1 MNLAD
6 LFVRVRGDTSD
17 VTEKFRRLGD
27 SFGKL
32 ESASKSSHVS
42 LGRLGNAFESLTSR
56 IVGVNPVV
64 GKLAAVLSEF
74 SVGGALTVG
83 ILAGATAIAVAWD
96 KLTESS
102 RKAMEVGDKLA
113 KTYQEEARIMALG
126 IGGKYKA
133 DIEDLTKAMQE
144 NVKWTDLLNR
154 LQTQGGPVAAAASLF
169 TGGLDKRREALSRG
183 LQQAQIDQMMAE
195 FDAQDEA
202 MIASVKLS
210 TSNLNDQLEKER
222 EITAEK
228 ARQQALVIQ
237 YSELMRRTY
246 GTLGTIGHDFAGPAI
261 DPLQRMQEAERSGQA
276 MAAKQLAALGVPQFS
291 MPNIPGPFEGLTD
304 AQKDTLRQ
312 LGVLTDK
319 ADKNADTIANAV
331 LSGAGIIVNALNIGG
346 GGRGSGIG
354 GALGSIVG
362 TAGGSILAS
371 HIGSTF
377 GSLIAP
383 GVGTIVG
390 SLAGSLLGGL
400 FDHRKAVDNNTAAL
414 NRVANLLNAP
424 SGFKAAYYTYNAE
437 DARRVYRQQVEAA
450 RREGTRGGNI
460 GFAFQAGA

>member
-1 MNLAD
+1 M
-6 LFVRVRGDTSD
+6 
-17 VTEKFRRLGD
+17 
-27 SFGKL
+27 
-32 ESASKSSHVS
+32 
-42 LGRLGNAFESLTSR
+42 
-56 IVGVNPVV
+56 GVNPVV

-133 DIEDLTKAMQE
+133 DIEDITKAIQE

-169 TGGLDKRREALSRG
+169 TGGLDKRREALAGG

-202 MIASVKLS
+202 MIASAKLA
-210 TSNLNDQLEKER
+210 TSNVNDQLEKER

-237 YSELMRRTY
+237 YTELMRRIY

-261 DPLQRMQEAERSGQA
+261 DPLQRMQEAERAAQA
-276 MAAKQLAALGVPQFS
+276 MAAKQLAAFGVPQFS
-291 MPNIPGPFEGLTD
+291 MFNTGINDGLTKE
-304 AQKDTLRQ
+304 QIKTRERM
-312 LGVLTDK
+312 GVLIDD
-319 ADKNADTIANAV
+319 ANKNADKLSDVIAGSA
-331 LSGAGIIVNALNIGG
+331 LQSAEIIVNALNIGG

-354 GALGSIVG
+354 GALGGLTGNVLG
-362 TAGGSILAS
+362 TIAGQK
-371 HIGSTF
+371 IGGVV
-377 GSLIAP
+377 GSLVAP
-383 GVGTIVG
+383 GIGTIVG
-390 SLAGSLLGGL
+390 SLLGSLTGGL
-400 FDHRKAVDNNTAAL
+400 FDHAKSQEDIWQDQLNEQRKHNQWLKKNNL
-414 NRVANLLNAP
+414 LLGDIANALLNAP
-424 SGFKAAYYTYNAE
+424 SGFNVNALRSLG
-437 DARRVYRQQVEAA
+437 ATSRQYAA
-450 RREGTRGGNI
+450 RGGVPILTVGT
-460 GFAFQAGA
+460 

>member
-1 MNLAD
+1 M
-6 LFVRVRGDTSD
+6 
-17 VTEKFRRLGD
+17 
-27 SFGKL
+27 
-32 ESASKSSHVS
+32 
-42 LGRLGNAFESLTSR
+42 
-56 IVGVNPVV
+56 GVNPVV

-133 DIEDLTKAMQE
+133 DIEDITKAIQE

-169 TGGLDKRREALSRG
+169 TGGLDKRREALAGG

-202 MIASVKLS
+202 MIASAKLA
-210 TSNLNDQLEKER
+210 TSNVNDQLEKER

-237 YSELMRRTY
+237 YTELMRRIY

-261 DPLQRMQEAERSGQA
+261 DPLQRMQEAERAAQA
-276 MAAKQLAALGVPQFS
+276 MAAKQLAAFGVPQFS
-291 MPNIPGPFEGLTD
+291 MFNTGINDGLTKEQIKTREKMSILIDD
-304 AQKDTLRQ
+304 AN
-312 LGVLTDK
+312 
-319 ADKNADTIANAV
+319 KNADK
-331 LSGAGIIVNALNIGG
+331 LSDVISSSAIQGASIIVSALNIGG
-346 GGRGSGIG
+346 GGRNSGLG
-354 GALGSIVG
+354 GALGS
-362 TAGGSILAS
+362 TAGFVAGMVLTSGNPVGGA
-371 HIGSTF
+371 IGSTVGNIF
-377 GSLIAP
+377 GSLI
-383 GVGTIVG
+383 
-390 SLAGSLLGGL
+390 GGL
-400 FDHRKAVDNNTAAL
+400 FDHKKAVESNTAAVNANTAAL
-414 NRVANLLNAP
+414 LLNAP
-424 SGFKAAYYTYNAE
+424 RGFNV
-437 DARRVYRQQVEAA
+437 DALRSLGATSRRYAS
-450 RREGTRGGNI
+450 RGGVPI
-460 GFAFQAGA
+460 LTVGT